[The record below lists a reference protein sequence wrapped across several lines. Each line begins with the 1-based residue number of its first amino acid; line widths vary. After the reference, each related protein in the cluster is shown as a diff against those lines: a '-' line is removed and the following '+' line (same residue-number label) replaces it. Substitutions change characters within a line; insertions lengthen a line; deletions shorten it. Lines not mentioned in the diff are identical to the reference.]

1 MVTQTEI
8 RFVIK
13 IVGNLSP
20 NFFAVD
26 FNGLLRQA
34 LPPFPSSVQ
43 VRFVHTAPESL
54 GKNLP
59 LFDTAASKK

>member
-1 MVTQTEI
+1 MVTQTGI

-26 FNGLLRQA
+26 FNGLRQA
-34 LPPFPSSVQ
+34 LLPFPSSVQ
-43 VRFVHTAPESL
+43 VRFVHTAPKSL

-59 LFDTAASKK
+59 PFDTAASKK